1 MMQKLSILTV
11 SAVFVLGLFSLTTA
25 VLAQDA
31 DEPVQRR
38 GSQRSAQAQ
47 MDAAERQERVD
58 QLRQERTADIQERVA
73 ERQAQ
78 VRQDICERR
87 EQQVSRLIPRL
98 SNGSSRVLGSIDSV
112 YERVQ
117 SFYDDGQLTVEN
129 YDELNDAVAAAR
141 MKATAAVEAVSTNGF
156 TLDCDNPSVGD
167 QLFGFRESVADT
179 RDELKTYRAELVN
192 LISSL
197 RSAAAEQ
204 VSDVDEEEADET
216 NDTEEVPSD
225 NGDEGGEDA

>member
-47 MDAAERQERVD
+47 MDAAERRERVD

-78 VRQDICERR
+78 VRQDVCERR

-141 MKATAAVEAVSTNGF
+141 MNATAAVEAVPAYDF
-156 TLDCDNPSVGD
+156 TFDCDNPSVGD

-204 VSDVDEEEADET
+204 TSDVDEEEADET
-216 NDTEEVPSD
+216 GDTEEVPSD